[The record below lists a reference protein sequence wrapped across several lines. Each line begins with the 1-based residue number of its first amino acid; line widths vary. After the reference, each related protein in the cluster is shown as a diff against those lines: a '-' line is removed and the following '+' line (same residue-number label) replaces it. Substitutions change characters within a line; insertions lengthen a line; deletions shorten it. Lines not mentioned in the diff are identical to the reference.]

1 MLYVMYCALPLR
13 SWVLSAVT
21 IKWWTNDHNMLFDRN
36 SCSVHV
42 QMLCMYEGS
51 R

>member
-1 MLYVMYCALPLR
+1 
-13 SWVLSAVT
+13 
-21 IKWWTNDHNMLFDRN
+21 MLFDRN